1 MCGFKVMLFDTLAV
15 IMHYF
20 EDRKQAG
27 KLLAEKMKKSRPSY
41 VNPAVLA
48 LNEGGAVIGAELA
61 KALHASLYILSTED
75 VELPGEGDPVGIAS
89 SEGNFMYNSMY
100 SSGQMDE
107 LRGDYRQVIEQE
119 RFRAFQKLN
128 RIVGKDGIIRK
139 ELLKRH
145 EIIMVSDGLKDPLKL
160 EVAVDYLKPI
170 AARKL
175 VIATPI
181 ATVAVIDKMHL
192 LGDEIF
198 CLGVIDNYLTTHHYY
213 QNNDIPDHKTVV
225 EMMKNIVLSW

>member
-1 MCGFKVMLFDTLAV
+1 
-15 IMHYF
+15 MHYF

-27 KLLAEKMKKSRPSY
+27 KLLAEKMKKSSASY

-61 KALHASLYILSTED
+61 KTLHASMYILSTED
-75 VELPGEGDPVGIAS
+75 VNLPGEGAPVGIAS
-89 SEGNFMYNSMY
+89 SAGNFLYNSAY
-100 SSGQMDE
+100 STGQMDE
-107 LRGDYRQVIEQE
+107 LKGDYRQVIDQE
-119 RFRAFQKLN
+119 RYRAFQTLN
-128 RIVGKDGIIRK
+128 RIIGKDGIIHK

-170 AARKL
+170 ASRKM

-192 LGDEIF
+192 LADEIY

-213 QNNDIPDHKTVV
+213 QNNDIPDHATVV
-225 EMMKNIVLSW
+225 EMMRNIVLNW